1 MNWPDPSDNLLV
13 HGDNLPVLL
22 SMRHKYSQ
30 CFGLAYLDPPY
41 NTGSRKADAYD
52 DAMPSLQWRE
62 FLNERLAAIW
72 PLMTDDGVVMI
83 QIDDRE
89 LGTVLGVLAQQNR
102 RLINHVVVKMS
113 ELSGVKMTHAHARL
127 PKLKEHLLIVAAG
140 PSSQLHNVRVPKD
153 PDKLRSYCRY
163 YSQVVI
169 NPSAPLEQW
178 RLEPVRRVA
187 ARDWGWDAKASDA
200 QVELV
205 ALKIKHAK
213 RLVYRTNNALI
224 AASSGQGI
232 RRIVSPEGVEY
243 IAWDDKQMLFLSD
256 YLDEPL
262 GDLWTDV
269 STINLNKEGGVRFR
283 HSKKPEK
290 LMRRCIELATEP
302 GDWVLDPFAG
312 SGTTAAVAA
321 QMGRRFVTIEQ
332 GEHARTVVQK
342 RLDTLDT
349 AYRFL
354 VL

>member
-1 MNWPDPSDNLLV
+1 MNWPDPSDNLLI

-22 SMRHKYSQ
+22 SMQITYSQ
-30 CFGLAYLDPPY
+30 CFALAYLDPPY

-62 FLNERLAAIW
+62 FLSERLLAIW
-72 PLMTDDGVVMI
+72 PLMTDDGVIMI

-89 LGTVLGVLAQQNR
+89 LGTVLSILAEQKR

-113 ELSGVKMTHAHARL
+113 ELSGVKMTHAQTRL

-140 PSSQLHNVRVPKD
+140 PNSQLQNIRVPKD
-153 PDKLRSYCRY
+153 PDKLRAYSRY
-163 YSQVVI
+163 YSQVVT
-169 NPSAPLEQW
+169 NPMAPLEQW
-178 RLEPVRRVA
+178 QLEPVRKVA
-187 ARDWGWDAKASDA
+187 TRDWGWDARSSNA
-200 QVELV
+200 QAALV
-205 ALKIKHAK
+205 SLKIEHADQ
-213 RLVYRTNNALI
+213 LVYRTNNAVI
-224 AASSGQGI
+224 ARSPGQGI
-232 RRIVSPEGVEY
+232 RQVVSPEGVDY

-290 LMRRCIELATEP
+290 LMRRCIELATKS
-302 GDWVLDPFAG
+302 GAWVLDPFAG

-332 GEHARTVVQK
+332 GEHARTVAQK
-342 RLDTLDT
+342 RLDALDT

-354 VL
+354 VF